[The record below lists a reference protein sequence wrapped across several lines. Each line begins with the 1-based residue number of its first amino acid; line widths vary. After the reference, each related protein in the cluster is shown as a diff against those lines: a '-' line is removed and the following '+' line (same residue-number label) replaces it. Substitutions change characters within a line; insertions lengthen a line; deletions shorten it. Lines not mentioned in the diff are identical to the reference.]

1 MKSYP
6 RKQSIYFD
14 ASEYVTMKDKL
25 TASETTENLSDT
37 EDQVRPFRLRSGTDI
52 SDSLNAARYKLKM
65 KKNAAKNKH
74 DPSVIELLQEDGRNT
89 ITKFPS
95 QVSLDE
101 MYNMPVE
108 SSKEMFTGLEENTSL
123 PSQDEKFMKTS
134 IVSNVE
140 ALLAI
145 D

>member
-1 MKSYP
+1 
-6 RKQSIYFD
+6 
-14 ASEYVTMKDKL
+14 
-25 TASETTENLSDT
+25 
-37 EDQVRPFRLRSGTDI
+37 
-52 SDSLNAARYKLKM
+52 M

-74 DPSVIELLQEDGRNT
+74 DPSVIELLKEDGRNT

-134 IVSNVE
+134 IVSNVV
-140 ALLAI
+140 ALLAL